1 MKKGCYP
8 DAGGGI
14 RMCPPCNEQSCN
26 APGWEQQREQV
37 IEMVLSPPP
46 FIDPERV
53 YTVGV
58 G

>member
-1 MKKGCYP
+1 
-8 DAGGGI
+8 
-14 RMCPPCNEQSCN
+14 MCPACNEQSCN

-37 IEMVLSPPP
+37 IEMMLSPPP
-46 FIDPERV
+46 FIDPMRV